1 MSRETRRQDSQLNG
15 KGNIA
20 LTEHMVRPNYTFEG
34 THGEE
39 QALPQ
44 GDPIRVI
51 LRRLWI
57 IVLAALMLAG
67 LAVGFSVA
75 QTPTYQASSTVLVG
89 QKQGYEVSGDL
100 GNELEGLQS
109 LSQTVA
115 AAVGT
120 RPIAQGVIQ
129 RLDPQIDPSSLEGN
143 LEAEVIPET
152 TFVRISYEDTDPH
165 RAQQIANAVG
175 EVLAENIS
183 EVSPSASAVG
193 VTMWERA
200 QVPSSPVSPNPVR
213 NGLLGLVLG
222 LMIGVGLAFLL
233 DYLDDDWRS
242 PDEVEQVSR
251 VPTFGVIP
259 TFKLHKRKGGS

>member
-1 MSRETRRQDSQLNG
+1 MKDSQLNG
-15 KGNIA
+15 KGHIA

-39 QALPQ
+39 RALPQ

-57 IVLAALMLAG
+57 IVLAALVLAG

-75 QTPTYQASSTVLVG
+75 QTPTYQASTTVLVG

-129 RLDPQIDPSSLEGN
+129 RLDPQIDPSSLEEN

-152 TFVRISYEDTDPH
+152 TFVRISYEDSDPQ

-200 QVPSSPVSPNPVR
+200 QVPSSPVSPNPAR

-259 TFKLHKRKGGS
+259 TFKVHKRKGGS